1 MPITFFNEICT
12 RCALHSVLHNHPPS
26 SFGMFIAPIMTSCI
40 LRVHAG
46 INAGLSAGHLCMMAA
61 ASPSCELSPI
71 EVVDSQL
78 AALQKGDVQTCFAFA
93 SPANKRATGP
103 WQRFELM
110 VRQTPAYAPLVGCT
124 RYAVVGALPTGDQ
137 GYRCRVRV
145 WPVGGDRQ
153 FAVATPVIDYDWLLT
168 RQPEDAAEHSGCWMV
183 DGVMPDDAWERA
195 RARGI

>member
-1 MPITFFNEICT
+1 
-12 RCALHSVLHNHPPS
+12 
-26 SFGMFIAPIMTSCI
+26 MFLAPIMTSCI

-46 INAGLSAGHLCMMAA
+46 INAGLSASHFCMMAA

-124 RYAVVGALPTGDQ
+124 RYAIVGALPTGDQ

-153 FAVATPVIDYDWLLT
+153 FAKPVIDYDWLLT

-195 RARGI
+195 RDLE